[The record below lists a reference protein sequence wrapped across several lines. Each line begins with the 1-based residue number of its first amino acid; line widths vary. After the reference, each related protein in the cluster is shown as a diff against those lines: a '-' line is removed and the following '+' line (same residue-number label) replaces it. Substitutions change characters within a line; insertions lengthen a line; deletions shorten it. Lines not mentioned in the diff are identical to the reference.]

1 MNEEVTLE
9 KVDVVR
15 ERTGASYIEAKEALI
30 QCDGNVVDA
39 IIYIEKKN
47 ADAEAEKP
55 SSKEELL
62 KWLKE
67 VLEKGNVTRIRV
79 KKGGNVIVDV
89 PVNAGVAVAAVIGII
104 WSELLALGL
113 IAGFVAGAVT
123 DLTFEIVKADGSVD
137 IINKTIKSTAS
148 DLKEKV
154 SEMASDFKNKVSGKK
169 ADSKENENVYKY
181 TVKFDDEEDNTK

>member
-30 QCDGNVVDA
+30 QCEGNVVDA

-47 ADAEAEKP
+47 AEAEAEKP

-79 KKGGNVIVDV
+79 KKV
-89 PVNAGVAVAAVIGII
+89 
-104 WSELLALGL
+104 
-113 IAGFVAGAVT
+113 
-123 DLTFEIVKADGSVD
+123 
-137 IINKTIKSTAS
+137 
-148 DLKEKV
+148 
-154 SEMASDFKNKVSGKK
+154 EM
-169 ADSKENENVYKY
+169 
-181 TVKFDDEEDNTK
+181 